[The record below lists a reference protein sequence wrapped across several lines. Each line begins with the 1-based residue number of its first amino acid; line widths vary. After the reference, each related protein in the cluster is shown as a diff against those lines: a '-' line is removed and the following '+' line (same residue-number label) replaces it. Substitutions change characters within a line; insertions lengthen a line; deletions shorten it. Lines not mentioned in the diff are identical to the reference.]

1 MTAKKWDNEKF
12 ENLMGHI
19 EKLVQNLEKGD
30 QPLEDSLKS
39 YEQGIQLIQVA
50 QNKLQN
56 METRIEKLMADGT
69 ITELDPS
76 EMAAV
81 AQES

>member
-50 QNKLQN
+50 QIKLQN

>member
-69 ITELDPS
+69 VTDLDPS

>member
-1 MTAKKWDNEKF
+1 MTAKKWDNAKF
-12 ENLMGHI
+12 GSLMEHI

-30 QPLEDSLKS
+30 QALEDSLKS

-56 METRIEKLMADGT
+56 METRIEKLMADGST
-69 ITELDPS
+69 TDLEPN
-76 EMAAV
+76 EMASV

>member
-19 EKLVQNLEKGD
+19 EKLVQNLEKGE

-69 ITELDPS
+69 VTDLDPS

>member
-1 MTAKKWDNEKF
+1 MTAKKWDNAKF
-12 ENLMGHI
+12 ETLMEHI

-30 QPLEDSLKS
+30 QALEDSLKS

-56 METRIEKLMADGT
+56 METRIEKLMADGST
-69 ITELDPS
+69 TDLDHN

-81 AQES
+81 SQES

>member
-69 ITELDPS
+69 VTELDPS

>member
-56 METRIEKLMADGT
+56 METRIEKLMADGSVT
-69 ITELDPS
+69 DLDPS